1 MSTYKLI
8 AASIG
13 HPKAFR
19 AVGTALSVNPFAPHV
34 PCHRV
39 IASDGTLGGFNG
51 RKGLADCEV
60 LRKAAMLRAE
70 GVAVDGGAGRV
81 VGVGCVISVSVVGG
95 VDGAELQDGRLAE
108 PML

>member
-13 HPKAFR
+13 HPKAVR
-19 AVGTALSVNPFAPHV
+19 AVGTALSLNPFAPHV

-39 IASDGTLGGFNG
+39 IASDGRLGGFNG
-51 RKGLADCEV
+51 RKGAADAEV

-70 GVAVDGGAGRV
+70 GVAVDAGAGRV
-81 VGVGCVISVSVVGG
+81 VGVDSVVSVDTEGG
-95 VDGAELQDGRLAE
+95 LHVDELQDSHLAA
-108 PML
+108 PLQ